1 MIEMLS
7 DMPQGVMGFRV
18 TGRVSGED
26 LRSFQPSM
34 EALLD
39 TGEIRLVEV
48 IADDYEGFGP
58 GGLAEDLKIG
68 LGTLVRHHSAFTKVA
83 VVTDK
88 EWVGRTLHLLAWM
101 VPGDLELFGLDE
113 LEQAKEWAAS

>member
-7 DMPQGVMGFRV
+7 DLPPGVAGFRV
-18 TGRVSGED
+18 SGRLDGDE
-26 LRSFQPSM
+26 LRHVQPWLEQM
-34 EALLD
+34 LT

-58 GGLAEDLKIG
+58 GGLAQDLRLG
-68 LGTLVRHHSAFTKVA
+68 LDVVLHHHGAFRRIA

-88 EWVGRTLHLLAWM
+88 DWVIHALHAFAWLA
-101 VPGDLELFGLDE
+101 PGEVALFPLADMD
-113 LEQAKEWAAS
+113 AAVSWAAA